1 MRIDSTAQIMMG
13 EKSFIS
19 QIEEDAARTEGD
31 LGVLEQLASAAID
44 FDRFFEILPGTKVH
58 PMAADLTD
66 FEFDQVGGGHE

>member
-1 MRIDSTAQIMMG
+1 MMG